1 MILPIRG
8 IGDPVLKRKGQ
19 ELNPGTKGL
28 EELIDNMFET
38 MYNASGIGLA
48 APQVGFSYRLF
59 VLDTSVS
66 IQDENSSEKGI
77 KQAFI
82 NPVILSFGGDKVPF
96 EEGCLSIPHIREEIW
111 RHDEIHVRYQDQ
123 AFGIHE
129 AHFKGLISRVFQH
142 EFDHIDGILFTDHL
156 SPIKKG
162 LLKGKID
169 KIKRGKVS
177 VDYPMWL
184 SKK

>member
-19 ELNPGTKGL
+19 DLSPDTKGL
-28 EELIDNMFET
+28 AELIDNMFET
-38 MYNASGIGLA
+38 MYNANGIGLA
-48 APQVGFSYRLF
+48 APQVGLSYRLF
-59 VLDTSVS
+59 VVDTHVS
-66 IQDENSSEKGI
+66 IQEDTDDEKGI

-82 NPVILSFGGDKVPF
+82 NPVICSFSGDKIPF

-111 RHDEIHVRYQDQ
+111 RHDEIHVRYQDP
-123 AFGIHE
+123 AFNVQE
-129 AHFKGLISRVFQH
+129 AQFKGLISRVFQH
-142 EFDHIDGILFTDHL
+142 EFDHIEGILFTDLL

-162 LLKGKID
+162 MLKGKLD

-184 SKK
+184 MKK